1 MSLTPLFSF
10 LFFFLFPL
18 SLATQFPL
26 PFGVQPEGVTF
37 ARGSN
42 YFAADIRSGSIFLV
56 DVTSGLVTTAVAP
69 IPGRIG
75 VGIDASRD
83 RLFVAGGGSFV
94 PGVEPALY
102 VYDIATGK
110 PIAACSTGG
119 GSFVNDVIADKDFA
133 FYTDS
138 FRGVVYKLSI
148 RALPRCRFETIPLP
162 TPAFKPEAGVFRA
175 NGIVK
180 YKGGLIVAN
189 SELAT
194 PFFIDILNGNKA
206 QRILPSGTT
215 EGIDGLDIVRMK
227 GGSLLYVTQNSL
239 NRVSVWKLAI
249 RGRRV
254 SAKFVNNVT
263 SSGFNVPTTVAV
275 KRNTL
280 VVANAA
286 FDSVPPT
293 GPLDDDVRLNITA
306 IHI

>member
-1 MSLTPLFSF
+1 MSHTPLFSF
-10 LFFFLFPL
+10 LFFLLFPL
-18 SLATQFPL
+18 SLATQFAL

-42 YFAADIRSGSIFLV
+42 YFAGDVRSGSIFLV
-56 DVTSGLVTTAVAP
+56 DVASGLVTTAVAP

-83 RLFVAGGGSFV
+83 RLFVAGGGSSV
-94 PGVEPALY
+94 PGVEAALY
-102 VYDIATGK
+102 VYDIPTGK
-110 PIAACSTGG
+110 PIATCPTGG

-148 RALPRCRFETIPLP
+148 RALPRCSFETISLP
-162 TPAFKPEAGVFRA
+162 TPDFKPEAGVFRA

-206 QRILPSGTT
+206 QRILPNGTT
-215 EGIDGLDIVRMK
+215 EGNDGLDIVRMR
-227 GGSLLYVTQNSL
+227 GESLLYVTQNRL

-254 SAKFVNNVT
+254 SAKFVKNIT
-263 SSGFNVPTTVAV
+263 SSGFNFPTTVAV

-286 FDSVPPT
+286 FASVPSTEPI
-293 GPLDDDVRLNITA
+293 DDDVRLNITA
-306 IHI
+306 IQI